1 LEYSRRDLVNRKKW
15 DILKGIEWAVHYVR
29 ILSNIMGYLRE
40 DVAGRRGKE
49 RKKNIVV
56 GCFLKNLGLK
66 N

>member
-1 LEYSRRDLVNRKKW
+1 
-15 DILKGIEWAVHYVR
+15 
-29 ILSNIMGYLRE
+29 MGYLRE